1 MSVDYTK
8 LSPRV
13 VWGKVVLYLK
23 EHKFIALHVAC
34 GDITNVSIDSNKY
47 IITVDDGM
55 LINLLREG
63 KREIENALK
72 WQGLDMEVVLLVK
85 ENVLSKSESDI
96 NKLKSLISDEI
107 KIKGEK

>member
-34 GDITNVSIDSNKY
+34 GDITNVSIDSNKF

-55 LINLLREG
+55 LINLLKEG
-63 KREIENALK
+63 KREMMVSLLDKAPLADGGQPMR
-72 WQGLDMEVVLLVK
+72 QGRDLVGK
-85 ENVLSKSESDI
+85 GLR
-96 NKLKSLISDEI
+96 KLQRYERAHRPAPLR
-107 KIKGEK
+107 